1 MKKAKTK
8 ATKTSKTVDA
18 ASSAI
23 DKAAAPP
30 APAPPK
36 SKKKAAKKKPAPAP
50 DDTDTELT
58 TPPTEAEMESLEA
71 YPVITSAQLAHYLR
85 ARPDFESI
93 ANQSLTTWQSM
104 ASKFM
109 VPGLDITVLQKAL
122 ADRAVLA
129 PIEAKI
135 APFFQRAHT
144 NRMRAEGEAMQLLYA
159 LARAVKGAGS
169 PQLVQAFAFLTDW
182 VGKGHTGTKKK
193 TTKKTT

>member
-30 APAPPK
+30 APAPAPT
-36 SKKKAAKKKPAPAP
+36 KKKTAKKKPAPAP

-58 TPPTEAEMESLEA
+58 TPPTEAEMQSLEA
-71 YPVITSAQLAHYLR
+71 FPVITAEQLAHYLR
-85 ARPDFESI
+85 ARPDFEAI
-93 ANQSLTTWQSM
+93 ANKSLTTWKSM

-122 ADRAVLA
+122 ADRDVLA

-135 APFFQRAHT
+135 APYFQRAHT
-144 NRMRAEGEAMQLLYA
+144 NRMRVEGEAMQVLYA
-159 LARAVKGAGS
+159 LGRAVKGAGS
-169 PQLVQAFAFLTDW
+169 PQLVQAFAFLNDW
-182 VGKGHTGTKKK
+182 IGKGHTGTKK